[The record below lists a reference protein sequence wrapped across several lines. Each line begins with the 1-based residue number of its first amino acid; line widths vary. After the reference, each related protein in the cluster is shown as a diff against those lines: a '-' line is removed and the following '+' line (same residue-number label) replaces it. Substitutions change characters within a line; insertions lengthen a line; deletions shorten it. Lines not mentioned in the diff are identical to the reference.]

1 MMRFCALSSHGT
13 SAPKAHKFPDATT
26 FGRIFR
32 LFSPGRCVELAEVE
46 NEARRKVWPKKWF
59 GKITL
64 DMDST
69 VHGVYG
75 SQEASEQ
82 GYNPNPPDCCRQ
94 GGQEK
99 KGKKVITLRW
109 NRRLDS
115 WEQPQRLP
123 VFVSLR
129 NYHHPLSYHV
139 HFALGYTAS
148 PALAQ
153 IQPWTLHTLVPKG
166 SLH

>member
-99 KGKKVITLRW
+99 KGKKVTILSCALLPKTENVSTIGFAQAVPTRLTAAW
-109 NRRLDS
+109 NSCL
-115 WEQPQRLP
+115 
-123 VFVSLR
+123 
-129 NYHHPLSYHV
+129 
-139 HFALGYTAS
+139 TA
-148 PALAQ
+148 Q
-153 IQPWTLHTLVPKG
+153 GRQV
-166 SLH
+166 